1 MGDEEELTKGLE
13 KAATEEENQEH
24 VMSWKSRGGGKCLAG
39 GSDQQKPRDESFPRK
54 KEFFALSHEADGPST
69 MRTKIDHCKNIISN
83 ARLLKILDK
92 LWWSGKKGTKYGCSG
107 FRNKWE
113 E

>member
-24 VMSWKSRGGGKCLAG
+24 AMSWKSRGGGKCLAG

-69 MRTKIDHCKNIISN
+69 MRTKIDHCKKNNQQCQITEDLGQIVVEWKEGN
-83 ARLLKILDK
+83 KIWLQ
-92 LWWSGKKGTKYGCSG
+92 WVQ
-107 FRNKWE
+107 E
-113 E
+113 